1 MEILR
6 MKSTELNSVFT
17 EVIPGF
23 SAKDVLNVVIFDSI
37 CARLGTFFPFK
48 LSSARIEFTFNL
60 LELRL
65 IEYLK
70 IGTKWTD
77 ISKKLFGRSE
87 SDVKNRFYRY
97 LKKQLTS

>member
-17 EVIPGF
+17 ELIPGF
-23 SAKDVLNVVIFDSI
+23 SAKDVLNVAIFDSI

-65 IEYLK
+65 MEYLK
-70 IGTKWTD
+70 MPEP
-77 ISKKLFGRSE
+77 S
-87 SDVKNRFYRY
+87 V
-97 LKKQLTS
+97 